1 MAITDHQSFRQPGDR
16 DVGVWRYMSL
26 TKFVWVIDLT
36 NNFNYVMHKRKSFEH
51 ERELRAV
58 IWTPAAKTEF
68 DRVEDRGLIV
78 PVPINDLIQR
88 IYINPNADPIL
99 LEVVNGLKQT
109 NKLDCEIVKSN
120 VNDPPDY

>member
-1 MAITDHQSFRQPGDR
+1 
-16 DVGVWRYMSL
+16 MSL

-109 NKLDCEIVKSN
+109 YKLDCEIVKSN